1 MKERSAEP
9 GVEGDVVLSVVSV
22 VKRFGGAAVLKGV
35 SLSVAK
41 GSIASLLGP
50 NGSGK
55 TTLLR
60 IVAGVLKPSSG
71 EVVFRG
77 GLMSYLPQELG
88 LFKEL
93 SGWDNMLFYARLY
106 GLDRSYVLKRG
117 RELLER
123 LELLNYAKAS
133 IAKYSGGMV
142 RKLSLAIALLP
153 DADLYVLDEPTTGLD
168 PSSRRSVWELVE
180 ELRRGGKAVLLSTH
194 YMEEAERLSDYVYL
208 IHKGSIVAE
217 GVVEELKKRYAPRT
231 VVELHLYGDAQKAVG
246 VLKARGFD
254 AYAHGDAVARVYSAS
269 PREEVPQVISALYE
283 GGVHVKSLNVA
294 EPTLEDVFIRLTG
307 ERLGG

>member
-1 MKERSAEP
+1 M
-9 GVEGDVVLSVVSV
+9 LSIVGV
-22 VKRFGGAAVLKGV
+22 VKRFGGVTVLKGV

-41 GSIASLLGP
+41 GSIVSLLGP

-60 IVAGVLKPSSG
+60 IVAGVLRPSSG

-93 SGWDNMLFYARLY
+93 SGWDNILFYARLY
-106 GLDRSYVLKRG
+106 GLDKGYVLKRG
-117 RELLER
+117 KELLEK
-123 LELLNYAKAS
+123 LELLNYAKAPV
-133 IAKYSGGMV
+133 AKYSGGMA

-168 PSSRRSVWELVE
+168 PSSRHSVWELIE
-180 ELRRGGKAVLLSTH
+180 ELKRSGKSVLLSTH

-217 GVVEELKKRYAPRT
+217 GTVEELKKRYAPRT
-231 VVELHLYGDAQKAVG
+231 AIELHLYGDAKKAVG
-246 VLKARGFD
+246 ILKERGFD
-254 AYAHGDAVARVYSAS
+254 AYAYGDAVAKVYSAS
-269 PREEVPQVISALYE
+269 PREEVPKLISALYE
-283 GGVHVKSLNVA
+283 SGVYVKLLNIA

-307 ERLGG
+307 ERLGE

>member
-1 MKERSAEP
+1 
-9 GVEGDVVLSVVSV
+9 VLSIVGV
-22 VKRFGGAAVLKGV
+22 VKRFGGVTVLKGV

-41 GSIASLLGP
+41 GSIVSLLGP

-60 IVAGVLKPSSG
+60 IVAGVLRPSSG

-93 SGWDNMLFYARLY
+93 SGWDNILFYARLY
-106 GLDRSYVLKRG
+106 GLDKGYVLKRG
-117 RELLER
+117 KELLEK
-123 LELLNYAKAS
+123 LELLNYAKAPV
-133 IAKYSGGMV
+133 AKYSGGMA

-168 PSSRRSVWELVE
+168 PSSRHSVWELIE
-180 ELRRGGKAVLLSTH
+180 ELKRSGKSVLLSTH

-217 GVVEELKKRYAPRT
+217 GTVEELKKRYAPRT
-231 VVELHLYGDAQKAVG
+231 AIELHLYGDAKKAVG
-246 VLKARGFD
+246 ILKERGFD
-254 AYAHGDAVARVYSAS
+254 AYAYGDAVAKVYSAS
-269 PREEVPQVISALYE
+269 PREEVPKLISALYE
-283 GGVHVKSLNVA
+283 SGVYVKLLNIA

-307 ERLGG
+307 ERLGE

>member
-1 MKERSAEP
+1 L
-9 GVEGDVVLSVVSV
+9 DIVLSIVGV
-22 VKRFGGAAVLKGV
+22 VKRFGGATVLKGV

-41 GSIASLLGP
+41 GSIVSLLGP

-60 IVAGVLKPSSG
+60 IVAGVLRPSSG

-93 SGWDNMLFYARLY
+93 SGWDNILFYARLY
-106 GLDRSYVLKRG
+106 GLDKGYVLKRG
-117 RELLER
+117 KELLEK
-123 LELLNYAKAS
+123 LELLNYAKAPV
-133 IAKYSGGMV
+133 AKYSGGMA

-168 PSSRRSVWELVE
+168 PSSRRSIWELIE
-180 ELRRGGKAVLLSTH
+180 ELKRSGKSVLLSTH

-217 GVVEELKKRYAPRT
+217 GTVEELKKRYAPRT
-231 VVELHLYGDAQKAVG
+231 AIELHLYGDAKKAVG
-246 VLKARGFD
+246 ILKERGFD
-254 AYAHGDAVARVYSAS
+254 AYAYGDAVAKVYSAS
-269 PREEVPQVISALYE
+269 PREEVPKLISALYE
-283 GGVHVKSLNVA
+283 SGVYVKLLNIA

-307 ERLGG
+307 ERLGE

>member
-1 MKERSAEP
+1 M
-9 GVEGDVVLSVVSV
+9 LSVVGV
-22 VKRFGGAAVLKGV
+22 VKRFGGATVLKGV

-41 GSIASLLGP
+41 GSIVSLLGP

-60 IVAGVLKPSSG
+60 IVAGVLRPSSG

-93 SGWDNMLFYARLY
+93 SGWDNILFYARLY
-106 GLDRSYVLKRG
+106 GLDKGYVLKRG
-117 RELLER
+117 KELLEK
-123 LELLNYAKAS
+123 LELLNYAKAPV
-133 IAKYSGGMV
+133 AKYSGGMA

-168 PSSRRSVWELVE
+168 PSSRRSVWELIE
-180 ELRRGGKAVLLSTH
+180 ELKRSGKSVLLSTH

-217 GVVEELKKRYAPRT
+217 GTVEELKKRYAPRT
-231 VVELHLYGDAQKAVG
+231 AIELHLYGDAKKAVG
-246 VLKARGFD
+246 ILKERGFD
-254 AYAHGDAVARVYSAS
+254 AYAYGDAVAKVYSAS
-269 PREEVPQVISALYE
+269 PREEVPKLISALYE
-283 GGVHVKSLNVA
+283 SGVYVKLLNIA

-307 ERLGG
+307 ERLGE

>member
-1 MKERSAEP
+1 MDIA
-9 GVEGDVVLSVVSV
+9 LSVVGV
-22 VKRFGGAAVLKGV
+22 VKRFGGATVLKGV

-41 GSIASLLGP
+41 GSIVSLLGP

-60 IVAGVLKPSSG
+60 IVAGVLRPSSG

-93 SGWDNMLFYARLY
+93 SGWDNILFYARLY
-106 GLDRSYVLKRG
+106 GLDKGYVLKRG
-117 RELLER
+117 KELLEK
-123 LELLNYAKAS
+123 LELLNYAKAPV
-133 IAKYSGGMV
+133 AKYSGGMA

-168 PSSRRSVWELVE
+168 PSSRRSIWELIE
-180 ELRRGGKAVLLSTH
+180 ELKRSGKSVLLSTH

-217 GVVEELKKRYAPRT
+217 GTVEELKKRYAPRT
-231 VVELHLYGDAQKAVG
+231 AIELHLYGDAKKAVG
-246 VLKARGFD
+246 VLKERGFD
-254 AYAHGDAVARVYSAS
+254 AYAYGDAVAKVYSAS
-269 PREEVPQVISALYE
+269 PREEVPKLISALYE
-283 GGVHVKSLNVA
+283 SGVYVKLLNIA

-307 ERLGG
+307 ERLGE

>member
-1 MKERSAEP
+1 L
-9 GVEGDVVLSVVSV
+9 DIVLSVVGV
-22 VKRFGGAAVLKGV
+22 VKRFGGATVLKGV

-41 GSIASLLGP
+41 GSIVSLLGP

-60 IVAGVLKPSSG
+60 IVAGVLRPSSG

-93 SGWDNMLFYARLY
+93 SGWDNILFYARLY
-106 GLDRSYVLKRG
+106 GLDKGYVLKRG
-117 RELLER
+117 KELLEK
-123 LELLNYAKAS
+123 LELLNYAKAPV
-133 IAKYSGGMV
+133 AKYSGGMA

-168 PSSRRSVWELVE
+168 PSSRRSIWELIE
-180 ELRRGGKAVLLSTH
+180 ELKRSGKSVLLSTH

-217 GVVEELKKRYAPRT
+217 GTVEELKKRYAPRT
-231 VVELHLYGDAQKAVG
+231 AIELHLYGDAKKAVG
-246 VLKARGFD
+246 VLKERGFD
-254 AYAHGDAVARVYSAS
+254 AYAYGDAVAKVYSAS
-269 PREEVPQVISALYE
+269 PREEVPKLISALYE
-283 GGVHVKSLNVA
+283 SGVYVKLLNIA

-307 ERLGG
+307 ERLGE

>member
-1 MKERSAEP
+1 LDIA
-9 GVEGDVVLSVVSV
+9 LSVVGV
-22 VKRFGGAAVLKGV
+22 VKRFGGATVLKGV

-41 GSIASLLGP
+41 GSIVSLLGP

-60 IVAGVLKPSSG
+60 IVAGVLRPSSG

-93 SGWDNMLFYARLY
+93 SGWDNILFYARLY
-106 GLDRSYVLKRG
+106 GLDKGYVLKRG
-117 RELLER
+117 KELLEK
-123 LELLNYAKAS
+123 LELLNYAKAPV
-133 IAKYSGGMV
+133 AKYSGGMA

-168 PSSRRSVWELVE
+168 PSSRRSIWELIE
-180 ELRRGGKAVLLSTH
+180 ELKRSGKSVLLSTH

-217 GVVEELKKRYAPRT
+217 GTVEELKKRYAPRT
-231 VVELHLYGDAQKAVG
+231 AIELHLYGDAKKAVG
-246 VLKARGFD
+246 ILKERGFD
-254 AYAHGDAVARVYSAS
+254 AYAYGDAVAKVYSAS
-269 PREEVPQVISALYE
+269 PREEVPKLISALYE
-283 GGVHVKSLNVA
+283 SGVYVKLLNIA

-307 ERLGG
+307 ERLGE

>member
-1 MKERSAEP
+1 LDIA
-9 GVEGDVVLSVVSV
+9 LSVVGV
-22 VKRFGGAAVLKGV
+22 VKRFGGATVLKGV

-41 GSIASLLGP
+41 GSIVSLLGP

-60 IVAGVLKPSSG
+60 IVAGVLRPSSG

-93 SGWDNMLFYARLY
+93 SGWDNILFYARLY
-106 GLDRSYVLKRG
+106 GLDKGYVLKRG
-117 RELLER
+117 KELLEK
-123 LELLNYAKAS
+123 LELLNYAKAPV
-133 IAKYSGGMV
+133 AKYSGGMA

-168 PSSRRSVWELVE
+168 PSSRRSIWELIE
-180 ELRRGGKAVLLSTH
+180 ELKRSGKSVLLSTH

-217 GVVEELKKRYAPRT
+217 GTVEELKKRYAPRT
-231 VVELHLYGDAQKAVG
+231 AIELHLYGDAKKAVG
-246 VLKARGFD
+246 VLKERGFD
-254 AYAHGDAVARVYSAS
+254 VYAYGDAVAKVYSAS
-269 PREEVPQVISALYE
+269 PREEVPKLISALYE
-283 GGVHVKSLNVA
+283 SGVYVKLLNIA

-307 ERLGG
+307 ERLGE

>member
-1 MKERSAEP
+1 MDIA
-9 GVEGDVVLSVVSV
+9 LSVVGV
-22 VKRFGGAAVLKGV
+22 VKRFGGATVLKGV

-41 GSIASLLGP
+41 GSIVSLLGP

-60 IVAGVLKPSSG
+60 IVAGVLRPSSG

-77 GLMSYLPQELG
+77 RLMSYLPQELG

-93 SGWDNMLFYARLY
+93 SGWDNILFYARLY
-106 GLDRSYVLKRG
+106 GLDKGYVLKRG
-117 RELLER
+117 KELLEK
-123 LELLNYAKAS
+123 LELLNYAKAPV
-133 IAKYSGGMV
+133 AKYSGGMA

-168 PSSRRSVWELVE
+168 PSSRRSIWELIE
-180 ELRRGGKAVLLSTH
+180 ELKRSGKSVLLSTH

-217 GVVEELKKRYAPRT
+217 GTVEELKKRYAPRT
-231 VVELHLYGDAQKAVG
+231 TIELHLYGDAKKAVG
-246 VLKARGFD
+246 VLKERGFD
-254 AYAHGDAVARVYSAS
+254 AYAYGDAVAKVYSAS
-269 PREEVPQVISALYE
+269 PREEVPKLISALYE
-283 GGVHVKSLNVA
+283 SGVYVKLLNIA

-307 ERLGG
+307 ERLGE

>member
-1 MKERSAEP
+1 L
-9 GVEGDVVLSVVSV
+9 DIVLSIVGV
-22 VKRFGGAAVLKGV
+22 VKRFGGVTVLKGV

-41 GSIASLLGP
+41 GSIVSLLGP

-60 IVAGVLKPSSG
+60 IVAGVLRPSSG

-93 SGWDNMLFYARLY
+93 SGWDNILFYARLY
-106 GLDRSYVLKRG
+106 GLDKGYVLKRG
-117 RELLER
+117 KELLEK
-123 LELLNYAKAS
+123 LELLNYAKAPV
-133 IAKYSGGMV
+133 AKYSGGMA

-168 PSSRRSVWELVE
+168 PSSRHSVWELIK
-180 ELRRGGKAVLLSTH
+180 ELKRSEKSVLLSTH
-194 YMEEAERLSDYVYL
+194 YMEEAERLSDNVYL

-217 GVVEELKKRYAPRT
+217 GTVEELKKRYAPRT
-231 VVELHLYGDAQKAVG
+231 AIELHLYGDAKKAVG
-246 VLKARGFD
+246 ILKERGFD
-254 AYAHGDAVARVYSAS
+254 AYAYGDAVAKVYSAS
-269 PREEVPQVISALYE
+269 PREEVPKLISALYE
-283 GGVHVKSLNVA
+283 SGVYVKLLNIA

-307 ERLGG
+307 ERLGE

>member
-1 MKERSAEP
+1 M
-9 GVEGDVVLSVVSV
+9 LSIVGV
-22 VKRFGGAAVLKGV
+22 VKRFGGVTVLKGV

-41 GSIASLLGP
+41 GSIVSLLGP

-60 IVAGVLKPSSG
+60 IVAGVLRPSSG

-93 SGWDNMLFYARLY
+93 SGWDNILFYARLY
-106 GLDRSYVLKRG
+106 GLDKGYVLKRG
-117 RELLER
+117 KELLEK
-123 LELLNYAKAS
+123 LELLNYAKAPV
-133 IAKYSGGMV
+133 AKYSGGMA

-168 PSSRRSVWELVE
+168 PSSRRSIWELIE
-180 ELRRGGKAVLLSTH
+180 ELKRSEKPVLLSTH

-217 GVVEELKKRYAPRT
+217 GTVEELKKRYAPRT
-231 VVELHLYGDAQKAVG
+231 AIELHLYGDAKKAVG
-246 VLKARGFD
+246 ILKERGFD
-254 AYAHGDAVARVYSAS
+254 AYAYGDAVAKVYSAS
-269 PREEVPQVISALYE
+269 PREEVPKLISALYE
-283 GGVHVKSLNVA
+283 SGVYVKLLNIA

-307 ERLGG
+307 ERLGE

>member
-1 MKERSAEP
+1 LDIA
-9 GVEGDVVLSVVSV
+9 LSVVGV
-22 VKRFGGAAVLKGV
+22 VKRFGGVTVLKGV

-41 GSIASLLGP
+41 GSIVSLLGP

-60 IVAGVLKPSSG
+60 IVAGVLRPSSG

-93 SGWDNMLFYARLY
+93 SGWDNILFYARLY
-106 GLDRSYVLKRG
+106 GLDKGYVLKRG
-117 RELLER
+117 KELLEK
-123 LELLNYAKAS
+123 LELLNYAKAPV
-133 IAKYSGGMV
+133 AKYSGGMA

-168 PSSRRSVWELVE
+168 PSSRRSIWELIE
-180 ELRRGGKAVLLSTH
+180 ELKRSGKSVLLSTH

-217 GVVEELKKRYAPRT
+217 GTVEELKKRYAPRT
-231 VVELHLYGDAQKAVG
+231 AIELHLYGDAKKAVG
-246 VLKARGFD
+246 VLKERGFD
-254 AYAHGDAVARVYSAS
+254 AYAYGDAVAKVYSAS
-269 PREEVPQVISALYE
+269 PREEVPKLISALYE
-283 GGVHVKSLNVA
+283 SGVYVKLLNIA

-307 ERLGG
+307 ERLGE

>member
-1 MKERSAEP
+1 L
-9 GVEGDVVLSVVSV
+9 DIVLSIVGV
-22 VKRFGGAAVLKGV
+22 VKRFGGATVLKGV

-41 GSIASLLGP
+41 GSIVSLLGP

-60 IVAGVLKPSSG
+60 IVAGVLRPSSG

-93 SGWDNMLFYARLY
+93 SGWDNILFYARLY
-106 GLDRSYVLKRG
+106 GLDKGYVLKRG
-117 RELLER
+117 KELLEK
-123 LELLNYAKAS
+123 LELLNYAKAPV
-133 IAKYSGGMV
+133 AKYSGGMA

-168 PSSRRSVWELVE
+168 PSSRRSIWELIE
-180 ELRRGGKAVLLSTH
+180 ELKRSGKSVLLSTH

-217 GVVEELKKRYAPRT
+217 GTVEELKKRYAPRT
-231 VVELHLYGDAQKAVG
+231 AIELHLYGDAKKAVG
-246 VLKARGFD
+246 VLKERGFD
-254 AYAHGDAVARVYSAS
+254 AYAYGDAVAKVYSAS
-269 PREEVPQVISALYE
+269 PREEVPKLISALYE
-283 GGVHVKSLNVA
+283 SGVYVKLLNIA

-307 ERLGG
+307 ERLGE

>member
-1 MKERSAEP
+1 LDIA
-9 GVEGDVVLSVVSV
+9 LSVVGV
-22 VKRFGGAAVLKGV
+22 VKRFGGVTVLKGV

-41 GSIASLLGP
+41 GSIVSLLGP

-60 IVAGVLKPSSG
+60 IVAGVLRPSSG

-93 SGWDNMLFYARLY
+93 SGWDNILFYARLY
-106 GLDRSYVLKRG
+106 GLDKGYVLKRG
-117 RELLER
+117 KELLEK
-123 LELLNYAKAS
+123 LELLNYAKAPV
-133 IAKYSGGMV
+133 AKYSGGMA

-168 PSSRRSVWELVE
+168 PSSRRSVWELIE
-180 ELRRGGKAVLLSTH
+180 ELKRSGKSVLLSTH

-217 GVVEELKKRYAPRT
+217 GTVEELKKRYAPRT
-231 VVELHLYGDAQKAVG
+231 AIELHLYGDAKKAVG
-246 VLKARGFD
+246 VLKERGFD
-254 AYAHGDAVARVYSAS
+254 AYAYGDAVAKVYSAS
-269 PREEVPQVISALYE
+269 PREEVPKLISALYE
-283 GGVHVKSLNVA
+283 SGVYVKLLNIA

-307 ERLGG
+307 ERLGE

>member
-1 MKERSAEP
+1 MDIA
-9 GVEGDVVLSVVSV
+9 LSVVGV
-22 VKRFGGAAVLKGV
+22 VKRFGGATVLKGV

-41 GSIASLLGP
+41 GSIVSLLGP

-60 IVAGVLKPSSG
+60 IVAGVLRPSSG

-93 SGWDNMLFYARLY
+93 SGWDNILFYARLY
-106 GLDRSYVLKRG
+106 GLDKGYVLKRG
-117 RELLER
+117 KELLEK
-123 LELLNYAKAS
+123 LELLNYAKAPV
-133 IAKYSGGMV
+133 AKYSGGMA

-168 PSSRRSVWELVE
+168 PSSRRSIWELIE
-180 ELRRGGKAVLLSTH
+180 ELKRSGKSVLLSTH

-217 GVVEELKKRYAPRT
+217 GTVEELKKRYAPRT
-231 VVELHLYGDAQKAVG
+231 TIELHLYGDAKKAVG
-246 VLKARGFD
+246 VLKERGFD
-254 AYAHGDAVARVYSAS
+254 AYAYGDAVAKVYSAS
-269 PREEVPQVISALYE
+269 PREEVPKLISALYE
-283 GGVHVKSLNVA
+283 SGVYVKLLNIA

-307 ERLGG
+307 ERLGE

>member
-246 VLKARGFD
+246 VLKARGFN
-254 AYAHGDAVARVYSAS
+254 AYAYGDAVARVYSAS

>member
-1 MKERSAEP
+1 LDIA
-9 GVEGDVVLSVVSV
+9 LSVVGV
-22 VKRFGGAAVLKGV
+22 VKRFGGATVLKGV

-41 GSIASLLGP
+41 GSIVSLLGP

-60 IVAGVLKPSSG
+60 IVAGVLRPSSG

-77 GLMSYLPQELG
+77 RLMSYLPQELG

-93 SGWDNMLFYARLY
+93 SGWDNILFYARLY
-106 GLDRSYVLKRG
+106 GLDKGYVLKRG
-117 RELLER
+117 KELLEK
-123 LELLNYAKAS
+123 LELLNYAKAPV
-133 IAKYSGGMV
+133 AKYSGGMA

-168 PSSRRSVWELVE
+168 PSSRRSIWELIE
-180 ELRRGGKAVLLSTH
+180 ELKRSGKSVLLSTH

-217 GVVEELKKRYAPRT
+217 GTVEELKKRYAPRT
-231 VVELHLYGDAQKAVG
+231 TIELHLYGDAKKAVG
-246 VLKARGFD
+246 VLKERGFD
-254 AYAHGDAVARVYSAS
+254 AYAYGDAVAKVYSAS
-269 PREEVPQVISALYE
+269 PREEVPKLISALYE
-283 GGVHVKSLNVA
+283 SGVYVKLLNIA

-307 ERLGG
+307 ERLGE

>member
-1 MKERSAEP
+1 LDIA
-9 GVEGDVVLSVVSV
+9 LSVVGV
-22 VKRFGGAAVLKGV
+22 VKRFGGVTVLKGV

-41 GSIASLLGP
+41 GSIVSLLGP

-60 IVAGVLKPSSG
+60 IVAGVLRPSSG

-93 SGWDNMLFYARLY
+93 SGWDNILFYARLY
-106 GLDRSYVLKRG
+106 GLDKGYVLKRG
-117 RELLER
+117 KELLEK
-123 LELLNYAKAS
+123 LELLNYAKAPV
-133 IAKYSGGMV
+133 AKYSGGMA

-168 PSSRRSVWELVE
+168 PSSRRSVWELIE
-180 ELRRGGKAVLLSTH
+180 ELKRSGKSVLLSTH

-217 GVVEELKKRYAPRT
+217 GTVEELKKRYAPRT
-231 VVELHLYGDAQKAVG
+231 AIELHLYGDAKKAVG
-246 VLKARGFD
+246 ILKERGFD
-254 AYAHGDAVARVYSAS
+254 AYAYGDAVAKVYSAS
-269 PREEVPQVISALYE
+269 PREEVPKLISALYE
-283 GGVHVKSLNVA
+283 SGVYVKLLNIA

-307 ERLGG
+307 ERLGE

>member
-1 MKERSAEP
+1 LDIA
-9 GVEGDVVLSVVSV
+9 LSVVGV
-22 VKRFGGAAVLKGV
+22 VKRFGGATVLKGV

-41 GSIASLLGP
+41 GSIVSLLGP

-60 IVAGVLKPSSG
+60 IVAGVLRPSSG

-93 SGWDNMLFYARLY
+93 SGWDNILFYARLY
-106 GLDRSYVLKRG
+106 GLDKGYVLKRG
-117 RELLER
+117 KELLEK
-123 LELLNYAKAS
+123 LELLNYAKAPV
-133 IAKYSGGMV
+133 AKYSGGMA

-168 PSSRRSVWELVE
+168 PSSRRSIWELIE
-180 ELRRGGKAVLLSTH
+180 ELKRSGKSVLLSTH

-217 GVVEELKKRYAPRT
+217 GTVEELKKRYAPRT
-231 VVELHLYGDAQKAVG
+231 AIELHLYGDAKKAVG
-246 VLKARGFD
+246 VLKERGFD
-254 AYAHGDAVARVYSAS
+254 AYAYGDAVAKVYSAS
-269 PREEVPQVISALYE
+269 PREEVPKLISALYE
-283 GGVHVKSLNVA
+283 SGVYVKLLNIA

-307 ERLGG
+307 ERLGE

>member
-1 MKERSAEP
+1 LDIA
-9 GVEGDVVLSVVSV
+9 LSVVGV
-22 VKRFGGAAVLKGV
+22 VKRFGGATVLKGV

-41 GSIASLLGP
+41 GSIVSLLGP

-60 IVAGVLKPSSG
+60 IVAGVLRPSSG

-93 SGWDNMLFYARLY
+93 SGWDNILFYARLY
-106 GLDRSYVLKRG
+106 GLDKGYVLKRG
-117 RELLER
+117 KELLEK
-123 LELLNYAKAS
+123 LELLNYAKAPV
-133 IAKYSGGMV
+133 AKYSGGMA

-168 PSSRRSVWELVE
+168 PSSRRSVWELIE
-180 ELRRGGKAVLLSTH
+180 ELKRSGKSVLLSTH

-217 GVVEELKKRYAPRT
+217 GTVEELKKRYAPRT
-231 VVELHLYGDAQKAVG
+231 AIELHLYGDAKKAVG
-246 VLKARGFD
+246 ILKERGFD
-254 AYAHGDAVARVYSAS
+254 AYAYGDAVAKVYSAS
-269 PREEVPQVISALYE
+269 PREEVPKLISALYE
-283 GGVHVKSLNVA
+283 SGVYVKLLNIA

-307 ERLGG
+307 ERLGE

>member
-1 MKERSAEP
+1 M
-9 GVEGDVVLSVVSV
+9 LSIVGV
-22 VKRFGGAAVLKGV
+22 VKRFGGVTVLKGV

-41 GSIASLLGP
+41 GSIVSLLGP

-60 IVAGVLKPSSG
+60 IVAGVLRPSSG

-93 SGWDNMLFYARLY
+93 SGWDNILFYARLY
-106 GLDRSYVLKRG
+106 GLDKGYVLKRG
-117 RELLER
+117 KELLEK
-123 LELLNYAKAS
+123 LELLNYAKAPV
-133 IAKYSGGMV
+133 AKYSGGMA

-168 PSSRRSVWELVE
+168 PSSRRSIWELIE
-180 ELRRGGKAVLLSTH
+180 ELKRSGKSVLLSTH

-217 GVVEELKKRYAPRT
+217 GTVEELKKRYAPRT
-231 VVELHLYGDAQKAVG
+231 TIELHLYGDAKKAVG
-246 VLKARGFD
+246 VLKERGFD
-254 AYAHGDAVARVYSAS
+254 AYAYGDAVAKVYSAS
-269 PREEVPQVISALYE
+269 PREEVPKLISALYE
-283 GGVHVKSLNVA
+283 SGVYVKLLNIA

-307 ERLGG
+307 ERLGE